1 MGRTRHVA
9 VTDAPESNPRDAKG
23 GLTLGQKRDRR
34 NRQGP
39 RASAQPTVL
48 DRARDELFSAIR
60 QCGVLGADRDD
71 QIEWMDDTLGY
82 MKERHPELSQPEIS
96 QLREAGLR
104 FCQPVIPH
112 GREHTA
118 MAHEDATAA

>member
-1 MGRTRHVA
+1 MA
-9 VTDAPESNPRDAKG
+9 
-23 GLTLGQKRDRR
+23 R
-34 NRQGP
+34 NRERNNRPAG
-39 RASAQPTVL
+39 RGSAPSVL

-60 QCGVLGADRDD
+60 QCGVLHAAREE
-71 QIEWMDDTLGY
+71 QAEWMDETLGF
-82 MKERHPELSQPEIS
+82 MGERHPELGKPELA

-118 MAHEDATAA
+118 IAHEDATAAA